1 MRGVQSRKEVIKHSA
16 AVQIQNNITLLQR
29 RAWNVLLANAYDE
42 LPTEEEHRIAIR
54 DLVKVLEYGGHND
67 AYLKEALEA
76 LVSCKVKWNI
86 LDKDNQWEWGVMT
99 LLAQARIKKGVCIYA
114 YSPELRRRLHNPTMY
129 ARISLSMQ
137 NKFGSKYAQ
146 ALWELCVDY
155 LGTARQQGETPFIP
169 VERYRDIMGIS
180 AEQYPQFKEFNRRVI
195 KEPVAEINRVTDFHV
210 EADYQRRGRGDKV
223 VAVKFRIRR
232 VMDAIEHGKGTLS
245 LFPDLEDMPL
255 AIKILKE
262 AGLSAKDAWEIWQT
276 GFNGV
281 EKGHQPDIM
290 SEDEEGAFLHYVREK
305 VDLLKRR
312 QASGRVDNST
322 GFLMEAIRKNYANPE
337 FASAEKQKE
346 AHRRREDKAARER
359 KLERLKDEKIELER
373 TRRDEARAVCKE
385 IIVSWP
391 ELAEEAAKALAQEVQ
406 WFKNQYDPGRSVL
419 ENYQKV
425 PGLWIEMDRYLEAHH
440 PERFGEIQE
449 KYDGQ
454 LEEIGKKIA
463 ELEQDDA

>member
-1 MRGVQSRKEVIKHSA
+1 MREVQNRKEVIKHSA

-29 RAWNVLLANAYDE
+29 RTWNVLLANAYDE
-42 LPTEEEHRIAIR
+42 LPTEEEHQIAMR

-99 LLAQARIKKGVCIYA
+99 LLAQATIRRGVCIYA

-146 ALWELCVDY
+146 ALWELYVDL
-155 LGTARQQGETPFIP
+155 LGTARQRGETPFIP

-195 KEPVAEINRVTDFHV
+195 KEPVAEINRVTDFQV
-210 EADYQRRGRGDKV
+210 EADYRRKGRGDKV

-232 VMDAIEHGKGTLS
+232 VMDAIEHGKGTMS
-245 LFPDLEDMPL
+245 LFPDLEDMTL
-255 AIKILKE
+255 ALKILKE
-262 AGLSAKDAWEIWQT
+262 AGLSPKDAWEIWQAE
-276 GFNGV
+276 FDVV
-281 EKGHQPDIM
+281 EKGHRPENPG
-290 SEDEEGAFLHYVREK
+290 EDEEGAFLHYVQEK
-305 VDLLKRR
+305 VDLLKQR
-312 QASGRVDNST
+312 QASGKVDNST

-337 FASAEKQKE
+337 FGAAEKQKE

-359 KLERLKDEKIELER
+359 QLERLKEEKIETER
-373 TRRDEARAVCKE
+373 ARRDEARVVCKD
-385 IIVSWP
+385 IILNSP
-391 ELAEEAAKALAQEVQ
+391 ELAEEAAKALAQEVT
-406 WFKNQYDPGRSVL
+406 WFKNQYNPGRSGL

-425 PGLWIEMDRYLEAHH
+425 PGLWIEMDHYLEEHH
-440 PERFGEIQE
+440 PERFREIQE

-454 LEEIGKKIA
+454 LEAIGQKIS
-463 ELEQDDA
+463 ELEQTDA